1 MLTLNTTADKKSS
14 TVFTVVIVLVCLLF
28 AILSSL
34 TGVRQMLSSR
44 KSERTV
50 LAKVFAKY
58 DQKVFVIIKI
68 KTESGLDVEVFEKD
82 PEGHQQKLKQKFSL
96 NDDNDAYLMVRND
109 SINLGLFD
117 VNKDGQLDI
126 ICPSVDRLGNSRL
139 NIFED
144 SKELHQFIPLID
156 QSPDSIN

>member
-1 MLTLNTTADKKSS
+1 MLTLNTTTDKKSS
-14 TVFTVVIVLVCLLF
+14 TVFTIVIVLICLLF

-34 TGVRQMLSSR
+34 TSVRQMLSSR

-58 DQKVFVIIKI
+58 ENKVFVVIKI
-68 KTESGLDVEVFEKD
+68 RTESGLDVEVYEKD
-82 PEGHQQKLKQKFSL
+82 SENNQQKLKQKFSL
-96 NDDNDAYLMVRND
+96 NDDSDAYLMVKND

-139 NIFED
+139 NIFEY

-156 QSPDSIN
+156 QNMDTIN

>member
-1 MLTLNTTADKKSS
+1 MVAVKNTTDKKTS
-14 TVFTVVIVLVCLLF
+14 TVFTVAIVLLCLLF

-34 TGVRQMLSSR
+34 TSVRQMLISR

-50 LAKVFAKY
+50 LAKVFAQY
-58 DQKVFVIIKI
+58 NQKNFVIIKI
-68 KTESGLDVEVFEKD
+68 KTESGLDLEVFEK
-82 PEGHQQKLKQKFSL
+82 ESENNQQKLKQKFSL
-96 NDDNDAYLMVRND
+96 NDDSDAYLMVKND

-139 NIFED
+139 NIFEY
-144 SKELHQFIPLID
+144 SKELNQFMPVTD
-156 QSPDSIN
+156 QSPDAIN

>member
-1 MLTLNTTADKKSS
+1 MLTLNTTTDKKSS
-14 TVFTVVIVLVCLLF
+14 TVFTIVIVLICLLF

-34 TGVRQMLSSR
+34 TSVRQMLSSR

-58 DQKVFVIIKI
+58 ENKVFVVIKI
-68 KTESGLDVEVFEKD
+68 RTESGLDVEVYEKD
-82 PEGHQQKLKQKFSL
+82 SENNQQKLKQKFSL
-96 NDDNDAYLMVRND
+96 NDDSDAYLMVKND

-139 NIFED
+139 NIFEY
-144 SKELHQFIPLID
+144 SKELNQFIPLID
-156 QSPDSIN
+156 QNMDTIN

>member
-1 MLTLNTTADKKSS
+1 MVAVNDTSDKKTS
-14 TVFTVVIVLVCLLF
+14 TVLTVVIVLLCLLF

-34 TGVRQMLSSR
+34 TSVRQMLSTS

-50 LAKVFAKY
+50 LAKVFAQY
-58 DQKVFVIIKI
+58 SQKNFVIIKV
-68 KTESGLDVEVFEKD
+68 KTESGLDLEVFEKELEND
-82 PEGHQQKLKQKFSL
+82 QQKLKQKFSL
-96 NDDNDAYLMVRND
+96 NDDNDAYLMVKND

-139 NIFED
+139 NIFEY
-144 SKELHQFIPLID
+144 SKELNQFIPVTD
-156 QSPDSIN
+156 QGADLVN